1 MHRALNA
8 ILGDADKKVSL
19 RDGGRVPAERDIRIA
34 DTERS
39 HAREEATATRANIAA
54 ILIASIMTV
63 LTTGRPASCADLVGR
78 VLNSRGAAVSGVTVS
93 VVNAA
98 ADVDA
103 GKGISDANG
112 AYAISNLTPGTY
124 KLGIVPG
131 QWVMSYIP
139 DKGLTVNWGL
149 APHSPPVAVATLGT
163 APESSSAAP
172 SKISHQESRP
182 NTAGSG
188 RAKGTTD

>member
-1 MHRALNA
+1 
-8 ILGDADKKVSL
+8 
-19 RDGGRVPAERDIRIA
+19 
-34 DTERS
+34 
-39 HAREEATATRANIAA
+39 
-54 ILIASIMTV
+54 
-63 LTTGRPASCADLVGR
+63 
-78 VLNSRGAAVSGVTVS
+78 LNSTGEAVSGVTVT
-93 VVNAA
+93 VVKAA

-112 AYAISNLTPGTY
+112 AYAISNLTPGAY
-124 KLGIVPG
+124 KLQIVPG

-163 APESSSAAP
+163 APENSSAP
-172 SKISHQESRP
+172 SSKTSHQESRP

>member
-1 MHRALNA
+1 
-8 ILGDADKKVSL
+8 
-19 RDGGRVPAERDIRIA
+19 
-34 DTERS
+34 
-39 HAREEATATRANIAA
+39 
-54 ILIASIMTV
+54 
-63 LTTGRPASCADLVGR
+63 
-78 VLNSRGAAVSGVTVS
+78 LNSRGEAVSGVTVS

-149 APHSPPVAVATLGT
+149 APHSPLAVATLGT
-163 APESSSAAP
+163 AADSSGAAP
-172 SKISHQESRP
+172 SKISHEESRP
-182 NTAGSG
+182 DTAGSV
-188 RAKGTTD
+188 RTKGTTD

>member
-1 MHRALNA
+1 
-8 ILGDADKKVSL
+8 
-19 RDGGRVPAERDIRIA
+19 
-34 DTERS
+34 
-39 HAREEATATRANIAA
+39 
-54 ILIASIMTV
+54 
-63 LTTGRPASCADLVGR
+63 
-78 VLNSRGAAVSGVTVS
+78 LNSNGEAVSGVTVS

-124 KLGIVPG
+124 KLNIVPG

-163 APESSSAAP
+163 APESAAAAP

-182 NTAGSG
+182 DTAGRG
-188 RAKGTTD
+188 KAKGATD

>member
-1 MHRALNA
+1 L
-8 ILGDADKKVSL
+8 
-19 RDGGRVPAERDIRIA
+19 
-34 DTERS
+34 
-39 HAREEATATRANIAA
+39 
-54 ILIASIMTV
+54 
-63 LTTGRPASCADLVGR
+63 CADLVGK
-78 VLNSRGAAVSGVTVS
+78 VLNSRGEAVSGVTVS

-98 ADVDA
+98 AVDA

-112 AYAISNLTPGTY
+112 AYAISNLTPGAY

-163 APESSSAAP
+163 AAESSGTAP
-172 SKISHQESRP
+172 SKISHEESRP
-182 NTAGSG
+182 DTAGSG
-188 RAKGTTD
+188 GAKGTSD

>member
-1 MHRALNA
+1 MP
-8 ILGDADKKVSL
+8 AD
-19 RDGGRVPAERDIRIA
+19 GDIRIA
-34 DTERS
+34 DTERRQ
-39 HAREEATATRANIAA
+39 AREEATATTANIAA
-54 ILIASIMTV
+54 ILIATITSV
-63 LTTGRPASCADLVGR
+63 LTIGQPPLCADLVGR
-78 VLNSRGAAVSGVTVS
+78 VLNSSGEAVSGVTVS

-103 GKGISDANG
+103 GKDISDANG

-124 KLGIVPG
+124 KLNIVPG

-163 APESSSAAP
+163 AAESSGTEP

-182 NTAGSG
+182 DTAGSG

>member
-1 MHRALNA
+1 VPAK
-8 ILGDADKKVSL
+8 GDARLADSECE
-19 RDGGRVPAERDIRIA
+19 RV
-34 DTERS
+34 
-39 HAREEATATRANIAA
+39 REEATTIRTNIAA
-54 ILIASIMTV
+54 ILIALMATS
-63 LTTGRPASCADLVGR
+63 LTIGQPALCADLVGR
-78 VLNSRGAAVSGVTVS
+78 VLNNHGEAVSGVTVT
-93 VVNAA
+93 VVKAA

-124 KLGIVPG
+124 KLNIVPG

-163 APESSSAAP
+163 APESSLAAP

-182 NTAGSG
+182 DSAGSG
-188 RAKGTTD
+188 RAKGTTQ